1 MRRMSTPAPRTGWRA
16 VVHAVVLG
24 LSTGLLL
31 LVAALAVVLIVVP
44 KATGSMPLTVL
55 TQSMEPTLPPGT
67 LLVVRPTPVDDIRV
81 GDVVT
86 YQIVSGQPAVVS
98 HRVVSVSSSSDGE
111 RTFVLKGDN
120 NAEADPAPVTAVQ
133 IRGVVWYSVPEIGI
147 VNQVVNGSRSWLIPA
162 VAGVLLTYGAVMMT
176 AGFVSSARRR
186 RVGTSRAGTAARRRR
201 PGTTRVG
208 TSHGRRSAAH
218 HVERTTTEDRAETTT
233 TTRSRLGGRD
243 GRSAAGAGAPR
254 RSGPTA
260 PRRGR
265 PRRSTRRVR
274 AAEGRPRDPS

>member
-1 MRRMSTPAPRTGWRA
+1 MRRMSTPTPRSGWRA

-67 LLVVRPTPVDDIRV
+67 LLVVRPTPIDDIRV

-98 HRVVSVSSSSDGE
+98 HRVISVSSSSNGE

-133 IRGVVWYSVPEIGI
+133 IRGMVWYSVPEIGI

-176 AGFVSSARRR
+176 AGFVS
-186 RVGTSRAGTAARRRR
+186 AARRRR
-201 PGTTRVG
+201 AGKSRAGTG
-208 TSHGRRSAAH
+208 HGRRSAAH
-218 HVERTTTEDRAETTT
+218 HVERTATENTT

-265 PRRSTRRVR
+265 PGRSTRRVR

>member
-1 MRRMSTPAPRTGWRA
+1 MRRMSTPTPRTGWRA

-67 LLVVRPTPVDDIRV
+67 LLVVRPTPIDDIRV

-147 VNQVVNGSRSWLIPA
+147 VNQVVNGSRGWLIPA

-176 AGFVSSARRR
+176 AGFVSAARRR
-186 RVGTSRAGTAARRRR
+186 RAGTSRAGT
-201 PGTTRVG
+201 G
-208 TSHGRRSAAH
+208 HGRRSAAH
-218 HVERTTTEDRAETTT
+218 HVERTTTENRAETTT

-254 RSGPTA
+254 RSGRTA

-265 PRRSTRRVR
+265 PGRSTRRVR

>member
-1 MRRMSTPAPRTGWRA
+1 MSTPTPRTGWRA

-67 LLVVRPTPVDDIRV
+67 LLVVRPTPIDDIRV

-162 VAGVLLTYGAVMMT
+162 VAGVLLTYGAVMMA
-176 AGFVSSARRR
+176 AGFVS
-186 RVGTSRAGTAARRRR
+186 AARRRR
-201 PGTTRVG
+201 DG
-208 TSHGRRSAAH
+208 TSRARTSRGRRSAAH
-218 HVERTTTEDRAETTT
+218 HVERTTTENRAETTT

-254 RSGPTA
+254 RGGPTA

-265 PRRSTRRVR
+265 PGRSTRRVC

>member
-1 MRRMSTPAPRTGWRA
+1 MRRVSTPTPRSGWRA

-67 LLVVRPTPVDDIRV
+67 LLVVRPTPIDDIRV

-98 HRVVSVSSSSDGE
+98 HRVVSVSSSSNGE

-162 VAGVLLTYGAVMMT
+162 VAGVLLMYGAVMMT
-176 AGFVSSARRR
+176 AGFVS
-186 RVGTSRAGTAARRRR
+186 AARRRR
-201 PGTTRVG
+201 AGTNRAG

-218 HVERTTTEDRAETTT
+218 HVERTTSENRTETTA

-265 PRRSTRRVR
+265 PGRSTRRVR

>member
-1 MRRMSTPAPRTGWRA
+1 MRRVSTPTQRTGWRA

-67 LLVVRPTPVDDIRV
+67 LLVVRPTPIDDIRV

-176 AGFVSSARRR
+176 TGFVS
-186 RVGTSRAGTAARRRR
+186 AARRRR
-201 PGTTRVG
+201 AGTSRAD

-218 HVERTTTEDRAETTT
+218 HVERTTSENRTETTA

-265 PRRSTRRVR
+265 PGRSTRRVR

>member
-1 MRRMSTPAPRTGWRA
+1 MSTPTPRTGWRA

-67 LLVVRPTPVDDIRV
+67 LLVVRPTPIDDIRV

-162 VAGVLLTYGAVMMT
+162 VAGVLLTYGAVMMA
-176 AGFVSSARRR
+176 AGFVS
-186 RVGTSRAGTAARRRR
+186 AARRRR
-201 PGTTRVG
+201 DGTSRVG

-218 HVERTTTEDRAETTT
+218 HVERTTTENRAETTT

-254 RSGPTA
+254 RGGPTA

-265 PRRSTRRVR
+265 PGRSTRRVR

>member
-1 MRRMSTPAPRTGWRA
+1 MRRMSTPTPRTGWRA

-24 LSTGLLL
+24 FSTGLLL

-67 LLVVRPTPVDDIRV
+67 LLVVRPTPIDDIRV

-176 AGFVSSARRR
+176 AGFVS
-186 RVGTSRAGTAARRRR
+186 AARRRR
-201 PGTTRVG
+201 AGTSRAD

-218 HVERTTTEDRAETTT
+218 HVERTTSENRTETTA

-243 GRSAAGAGAPR
+243 GRSATGAGAPR

-265 PRRSTRRVR
+265 PGRSTRRVR

>member
-1 MRRMSTPAPRTGWRA
+1 MRRMSTPTPRSGWRA

-67 LLVVRPTPVDDIRV
+67 LLVVRPTPIDDIRV

-120 NAEADPAPVTAVQ
+120 NAEADPALVTAVQ

-147 VNQVVNGSRSWLIPA
+147 VNQVVNGSRGWLIPV
-162 VAGVLLTYGAVMMT
+162 VAAVLLTYGAVMMT
-176 AGFVSSARRR
+176 AGFVS
-186 RVGTSRAGTAARRRR
+186 AARRRR
-201 PGTTRVG
+201 AGTSRAG

-218 HVERTTTEDRAETTT
+218 HVERTTSENRTETTA

-265 PRRSTRRVR
+265 PGRSTRRVR

>member
-1 MRRMSTPAPRTGWRA
+1 MRRMSPRAPRTGWRA
-16 VVHAVVLG
+16 VVHAVAFGV
-24 LSTGLLL
+24 STGLLL
-31 LVAALAVVLIVVP
+31 IVAGLAVVLIVVP

-67 LLVVRPTPVDDIRV
+67 LLVVRPTPIDDIRV

-98 HRVVSVSSSSDGE
+98 HRVVSVSSSSSDGE

-162 VAGVLLTYGAVMMT
+162 VAGVLLTHGAVMMT
-176 AGFVSSARRR
+176 AGFVSAARRR
-186 RVGTSRAGTAARRRR
+186 RAGTSRAGT
-201 PGTTRVG
+201 G
-208 TSHGRRSAAH
+208 HGRRSAAH
-218 HVERTTTEDRAETTT
+218 HVERTTTENTT

-265 PRRSTRRVR
+265 PGRSTRRVR

>member
-1 MRRMSTPAPRTGWRA
+1 MSTSTPRSGWRA

-67 LLVVRPTPVDDIRV
+67 LLVVRPTPIDDIRV

-98 HRVVSVSSSSDGE
+98 HRVISVSSSSNGE

-176 AGFVSSARRR
+176 AGFVS
-186 RVGTSRAGTAARRRR
+186 AARRRR
-201 PGTTRVG
+201 AGTNRAG

-218 HVERTTTEDRAETTT
+218 HVERTTSENRTETTA

-265 PRRSTRRVR
+265 PGRSTRRVR

>member
-1 MRRMSTPAPRTGWRA
+1 MRRVSTPTPRSGWRA

-67 LLVVRPTPVDDIRV
+67 LLVVRPTPIDDIRV

-98 HRVVSVSSSSDGE
+98 HRVVSVSSSSNGE

-120 NAEADPAPVTAVQ
+120 NAEADPAPVTPVQ

-176 AGFVSSARRR
+176 AGFVS
-186 RVGTSRAGTAARRRR
+186 AARRRR
-201 PGTTRVG
+201 AGTNRAG

-218 HVERTTTEDRAETTT
+218 HVERTTTENTT

-265 PRRSTRRVR
+265 PGRSTRRVR

>member
-1 MRRMSTPAPRTGWRA
+1 MRRMSTPTPRTGWRA

-67 LLVVRPTPVDDIRV
+67 LLVVRPTPIDDIRV

-162 VAGVLLTYGAVMMT
+162 VAGVLLTYGAVMMA
-176 AGFVSSARRR
+176 AGFVS
-186 RVGTSRAGTAARRRR
+186 AARRRR
-201 PGTTRVG
+201 AGTRRVG

-218 HVERTTTEDRAETTT
+218 HVERTTTENRAETT

-254 RSGPTA
+254 RGGPTA

-265 PRRSTRRVR
+265 PGRSTRRVR
-274 AAEGRPRDPS
+274 AAESRPRDPS

>member
-1 MRRMSTPAPRTGWRA
+1 MSTPTPRTGWRA

-67 LLVVRPTPVDDIRV
+67 LLVVRPTPIDDIRV

-98 HRVVSVSSSSDGE
+98 HRVVSVSSSDGE

-162 VAGVLLTYGAVMMT
+162 VAGVLLSYGAVMMA
-176 AGFVSSARRR
+176 AGFVS
-186 RVGTSRAGTAARRRR
+186 AARRRR
-201 PGTTRVG
+201 AG
-208 TSHGRRSAAH
+208 TSRVSTSRGRRSAAH
-218 HVERTTTEDRAETTT
+218 HVERTTTENTT

-265 PRRSTRRVR
+265 TGRSTRRVR

>member
-1 MRRMSTPAPRTGWRA
+1 MRRVSTPTQRTGWRA

-24 LSTGLLL
+24 FSTGLLL

-120 NAEADPAPVTAVQ
+120 NAAADAAPVTAVQ

-147 VNQVVNGSRSWLIPA
+147 VNQVVNGSRSWLIPT
-162 VAGVLLTYGAVMMT
+162 VAGVLLTYGAVMMS
-176 AGFVSSARRR
+176 AGFVS
-186 RVGTSRAGTAARRRR
+186 AARRRR
-201 PGTTRVG
+201 AR
-208 TSHGRRSAAH
+208 TSRARTSRGRRSAAH
-218 HVERTTTEDRAETTT
+218 HIERTTTENRAETTTT

-254 RSGPTA
+254 RGGPTA

-265 PRRSTRRVR
+265 PGRSTRRVR
-274 AAEGRPRDPS
+274 AAEGGPRDPS

>member
-1 MRRMSTPAPRTGWRA
+1 MRRMSTPTPRTGWRA

-24 LSTGLLL
+24 LSSGLLL

-67 LLVVRPTPVDDIRV
+67 LLVVRPTPIDDIRV

-162 VAGVLLTYGAVMMT
+162 VAGVLLTYGAVMMA
-176 AGFVSSARRR
+176 AGFVS
-186 RVGTSRAGTAARRRR
+186 AARRRR
-201 PGTTRVG
+201 DGTSRVG

-218 HVERTTTEDRAETTT
+218 HVERTTTENRAETTT

-254 RSGPTA
+254 RGGPTA

-265 PRRSTRRVR
+265 PGRSTRRVR

>member
-1 MRRMSTPAPRTGWRA
+1 MRRMSTPTPRTGWRA

-67 LLVVRPTPVDDIRV
+67 LLVVRPTPIDDIRV

-176 AGFVSSARRR
+176 AGFVS
-186 RVGTSRAGTAARRRR
+186 AARRRR
-201 PGTTRVG
+201 AGTGRVG
-208 TSHGRRSAAH
+208 ASHGRRSHGRRSAAH
-218 HVERTTTEDRAETTT
+218 HVERNTTETRAETTT

-265 PRRSTRRVR
+265 PGRSTRRVR